1 MRVPID
7 ITQACISLRAHAQQV
22 TPLGANDVSFARDL
36 EINGWNIVAFTDE
49 RSLSSPTLSRLPVA
63 CLCVCAC
70 ACMRVC
76 TLFCTRIPI
85 FMSTRAKNK
94 GKGTWVQ
101 TTRADSHYEQHEL
114 GWASRAPPRLPGLM
128 ILFFERTL
136 LKSRAYECACISQ
149 LIYFCVAWLIGTTV
163 SSFQSLFVFFSFFP
177 QSLLTIWGGVE
188 KRERDKRRKRRGQSK

>member
-70 ACMRVC
+70 ALYTFLYQNPNLHVYK
-76 TLFCTRIPI
+76 
-85 FMSTRAKNK
+85 SKEQ
-94 GKGTWVQ
+94 GK
-101 TTRADSHYEQHEL
+101 RDLSSNH
-114 GWASRAPPRLPGLM
+114 ASRQPL
-128 ILFFERTL
+128 
-136 LKSRAYECACISQ
+136 
-149 LIYFCVAWLIGTTV
+149 
-163 SSFQSLFVFFSFFP
+163 
-177 QSLLTIWGGVE
+177 
-188 KRERDKRRKRRGQSK
+188 

>member
-1 MRVPID
+1 MSSCHPRPSTCRPSPATSRCCQPSDLSKPRIANCLPRNQSSVSPFVSVD
-7 ITQACISLRAHAQQV
+7 RITVRYQITHRHLHCTRCMYACAHRYYTACISLRAHAQQV

-94 GKGTWVQ
+94 GKGT
-101 TTRADSHYEQHEL
+101 
-114 GWASRAPPRLPGLM
+114 
-128 ILFFERTL
+128 
-136 LKSRAYECACISQ
+136 
-149 LIYFCVAWLIGTTV
+149 
-163 SSFQSLFVFFSFFP
+163 
-177 QSLLTIWGGVE
+177 
-188 KRERDKRRKRRGQSK
+188 